1 MSTFSPRKI
10 RLRKHPWKHISRT
23 ECALSTYSWFGIL
36 EVFCRVCN
44 RSFWRTSSPRMNS
57 IWNAESEA
65 KREPCALNIIYAH
78 QWAMY
83 AKSSIFTLS
92 ILTHVVLVIA
102 VICLKLSTQNPSSS
116 SHKPPQPEKAS
127 FFTCPPECRIKSS
140 EMVVHGLECFYLLE
154 NFRPDATGEKRTK
167 QGVTIQALRSEWMSF
182 EIFTIYCFIGGVF
195 YKKLCVCSFL
205 LLCVV
210 YYLFV
215 SICK

>member
-154 NFRPDATGEKRTK
+154 NFRPDATGEKK
-167 QGVTIQALRSEWMSF
+167 QNKASRYRPCAVNEWVLRYLRFIASLGGFSIKNYVCVLF
-182 EIFTIYCFIGGVF
+182 YYYVLFTI
-195 YKKLCVCSFL
+195 CS
-205 LLCVV
+205 
-210 YYLFV
+210 
-215 SICK
+215 